1 MTLAAPFK
9 SLDRRDLALV
19 GGKGANL
26 GELTKAGFPVPPGF
40 CVTTVAFRAFL
51 DGAGDTSPMFAALAA
66 VNPEDTNAVRRLGEE
81 IRARLRQIPIP
92 GAVAGAIEAAWR
104 DAGSDNAYA
113 VRSSAT

>member
-26 GELTKAGFPVPPGF
+26 GELTRAGFPVPPGF

-51 DGAGDTSPMFAALAA
+51 DGAGDTTTMFGALAA
-66 VNPEDTNAVRRLGEE
+66 INPEDTSAVRRLGEE
-81 IRARLRQIPIP
+81 VRARLHQVPMP
-92 GAVAGAIEAAWR
+92 DAAAGAI
-104 DAGSDNAYA
+104 
-113 VRSSAT
+113 